1 MLSSVCL
8 HLLIHPLHERRPLAV
23 VHARHQLRNLSD
35 VLLNQLL
42 GAFFAFHTVSMVRQ
56 RGLTIIELF
65 THSIGISP

>member
-8 HLLIHPLHERRPLAV
+8 HMLINPFYERLPLAV

-35 VLLNQLL
+35 VLLTQLL

-56 RGLTIIELF
+56 RGLTIIDLF